1 MCGSGPRGAA
11 CNKHL
16 KAVLSVPRQTK
27 ERNSNRFKQG
37 LTQTKTKSVPLLQR
51 SSIAEAP
58 HVYSSNYC
66 SGRDTRWSVLL
77 ERAHKLKFVKKGP
90 GTAPHGRFEPP
101 RVLSRRDGR
110 TVLES
115 YTLEKLSNNVRAWFS
130 KTRRP
135 PVPMN
140 HAPERSIQAQ
150 TAAARGCAACTQS
163 RCSCL
168 IK

>member
-11 CNKHL
+11 CNKRL
-16 KAVLSVPRQTK
+16 KAVLSVPRQAK

-37 LTQTKTKSVPLLQR
+37 LTQTKTKSLPLLQR

-77 ERAHKLKFVKKGP
+77 ERAHKLKFVQRAPEQPHTAASSLQGFSAGEDG
-90 GTAPHGRFEPP
+90 GTA
-101 RVLSRRDGR
+101 
-110 TVLES
+110 LES
-115 YTLEKLSNNVRAWFS
+115 YTLEKLSNNVRAWFL

-135 PVPMN
+135 PAPVN
-140 HAPERSIQAQ
+140 YAPEGSFRAQ
-150 TAAARGCAACTQS
+150 TAAAEAAQLAP
-163 RCSCL
+163 RAAAPMN
-168 IK
+168 